1 MKTIE
6 VLLFDQFTT
15 LDAIGPVEVLSRLD
29 GGVEIKYVSKT
40 GGLVSGS
47 GNLKVSTQPL
57 DEGADIDFFLVPGG
71 MGTRKLVEDEE
82 TLDSLRAVSLRARYV
97 LSVCTGSALLAKAGV
112 LDHRRATSNKLAW
125 EWVIQQ
131 SAQVDW
137 VRKARWVADGKFYTS
152 SGVSAGIDMALG
164 FVRDQAGIQ
173 AAEGIARPLEYLWNS
188 DENND
193 PF

>member
-173 AAEGIARPLEYLWNS
+173 AAEGIARPLEYLWNR